1 MSSERNAKLVG
12 GEQISMRCVKDRDRR
27 RGDISEMVSDRS
39 CSPRLNSKL
48 EEEMH
53 AVALVLVSDDPLVK
67 LDETLDS
74 SPIQLNLSSSCQ
86 SR

>member
-1 MSSERNAKLVG
+1 MIRIEINEEGTSQRL
-12 GEQISMRCVKDRDRR
+12 
-27 RGDISEMVSDRS
+27 VSDLSR
-39 CSPRLNSKL
+39 SPRLNSKL

-53 AVALVLVSDDPLVK
+53 AVALVLVLDDPLVK

-74 SPIQLNLSSSCQ
+74 SPIQLNSSSSCQ